1 MTFKIGDLLR
11 CKMSSKEQEI
21 VKTFK
26 ELKHISEHDPTKLK
40 IVRIK
45 NRLKQGTNDI
55 LINVKFNN
63 AVIC

>member
-1 MTFKIGDLLR
+1 MGLNFDDINDCGIQCRDDV
-11 CKMSSKEQEI
+11 